1 MKKYPI
7 RFDRL
12 EVGSKF
18 NIFAEPSRGIR
29 RSNDTT
35 EYTKEAESWSS
46 GGGKDC
52 ILMPN
57 DLVVPLSRPR
67 KV

>member
-18 NIFAEPSRGIR
+18 KIFAEPSRGIR
-29 RSNDTT
+29 RSSDGV
-35 EYTKEAESWSS
+35 EYTKETQSWSS
-46 GGGKDC
+46 GGGKDI
-52 ILMPN
+52 ILMPS
-57 DLVVPLSRPR
+57 DLVTPISRPR

>member
-29 RSNDTT
+29 RSNDIT

-46 GGGKDC
+46 GGGKDV